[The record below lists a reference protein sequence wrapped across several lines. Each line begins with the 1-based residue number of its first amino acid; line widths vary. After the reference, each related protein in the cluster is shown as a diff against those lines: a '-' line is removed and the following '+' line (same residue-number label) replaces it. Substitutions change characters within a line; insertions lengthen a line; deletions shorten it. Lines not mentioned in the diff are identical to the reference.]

1 MFVHR
6 LGRLQKGGIMLLV
19 DTRGLSCPQPVLMVL
34 NTIKTTD
41 GPLSVLVDNDCSLE
55 NVSRAAANR
64 GFSVE
69 SSPVDKME
77 YDEEG
82 LTRLVLRKSATSAE

>member
-1 MFVHR
+1 
-6 LGRLQKGGIMLLV
+6 MLLV

-34 NTIKTTD
+34 NELTTTE

-55 NVSRAAANR
+55 NVSRAAVNR

-69 SSPVDKME
+69 ASPVDKME

-82 LTRLVLRKSATSAE
+82 LTRLILHKNGRKSDGGKD